1 MIITDLGMNGE
12 GIAHDNGR
20 TYFVP
25 YALVGENVNETDSG
39 FDIEKTSKDRAVPL
53 CEFYGKCGGCLLQHL
68 EYEKQLEFKRELVAR
83 TIKKIAG
90 LDAEVL
96 STVAGEPYFYRN
108 KFALPV
114 GKVNDEW
121 RVGMFERASH
131 NLVGINKC
139 AIVKKF
145 NERLIEIFNQFL
157 QSVDGSQIRYFVAR
171 EQTEGVVVCVVS
183 KKDMRNAF
191 VSLNK
196 ALKTEFRN
204 YALYMCVNSNPKT
217 ILSSNQTLIAGD
229 KNLVV
234 PDSFVQVNDV
244 VSKKLYTDVLAELNA
259 DDLVIDA
266 YSGAGDM
273 TIMFAK
279 KCKRVYG
286 IEIVRSAVDK
296 ANAKV
301 GALGINNIQNICGDC
316 AKVIPTLVANGDNIA
331 LVVDPPRTGLD
342 TRVIDAVIK
351 SNVGKI
357 VYVSCNPK
365 TLARDLKLLSVD
377 FDMIK
382 VTPYDMFPQTPNVE
396 TLVVLNRKMKN
407 IDK

>member
-1 MIITDLGMNGE
+1 M
-12 GIAHDNGR
+12 
-20 TYFVP
+20 
-25 YALVGENVNETDSG
+25 
-39 FDIEKTSKDRAVPL
+39 
-53 CEFYGKCGGCLLQHL
+53 
-68 EYEKQLEFKRELVAR
+68 
-83 TIKKIAG
+83 
-90 LDAEVL
+90 
-96 STVAGEPYFYRN
+96 
-108 KFALPV
+108 
-114 GKVNDEW
+114 
-121 RVGMFERASH
+121 
-131 NLVGINKC
+131 
-139 AIVKKF
+139 
-145 NERLIEIFNQFL
+145 
-157 QSVDGSQIRYFVAR
+157 
-171 EQTEGVVVCVVS
+171 
-183 KKDMRNAF
+183 
-191 VSLNK
+191 
-196 ALKTEFRN
+196 
-204 YALYMCVNSNPKT
+204 
-217 ILSSNQTLIAGD
+217 
-229 KNLVV
+229 
-234 PDSFVQVNDV
+234 
-244 VSKKLYTDVLAELNA
+244 
-259 DDLVIDA
+259 VIDA

-331 LVVDPPRTGLD
+331 LVVDPPRAGLD

-396 TLVVLNRKMKN
+396 TLVVLNRKKEKN